1 MLRRGAGARGPVSQ
15 AQPAPDFPEGLEWLN
30 TPRPLA
36 LSDLRGRIVILE
48 FFTYG

>member
-1 MLRRGAGARGPVSQ
+1 MSGV
-15 AQPAPDFPEGLEWLN
+15 QPAPDFPEGLEWLN

-36 LSDLRGRIVILE
+36 LADLRGRITILD